1 MESRCHYSFLKDMQ
15 ESRSMKEEWEVEE
28 WKKETKVCFHFN

>member
-1 MESRCHYSFLKDMQ
+1 MESNRHYSFVKDMQ

-28 WKKETKVCFHFN
+28 WKETKVCFHFN